1 MDVLKQFLTDWLNSL
16 NMHESL
22 IQLLVTAAA
31 IFGWI
36 ILGSIF
42 HLTTKLV
49 IARLKAK
56 EKRMV
61 RRQRTVT
68 ALILS
73 LIKYMFWF
81 VMGMMMLKE
90 FGLDLAPILASAGI
104 LGFAVG
110 FGAQELI
117 KDMIAGFFI
126 IFEGAMNV
134 GDFVDVGGFSGTV
147 QEVGIRRT
155 RILNWKNEM
164 RLVNNGDIKAI
175 TNFAGRDSVGVVE
188 FFVSPQFDLS
198 HFTSK
203 RFEELLESYNKFE
216 DITEIPKYIGVVDM
230 QLHNIKLR
238 VSFKTL
244 NQKHWGIE
252 RDLRR
257 DIQKFIQTIRDETK
271 VF

>member
-1 MDVLKQFLTDWLNSL
+1 MDILKEFLTEWLTGVNLDSNL
-16 NMHESL
+16 VN
-22 IQLLVTAAA
+22 LLVTTAA
-31 IFGWI
+31 ILGWV
-36 ILGSIF
+36 ILGYIF
-42 HLTTKLV
+42 HMIMKLF
-49 IARLKAK
+49 IHRLKAK

-68 ALILS
+68 ALILA
-73 LIKYMFWF
+73 LLKYLFWF
-81 VMGMMMLKE
+81 IMAMMILKE

-134 GDFVDVGGFSGTV
+134 GDFVEVGGFSGTV

-155 RILNWKNEM
+155 KILNWKNEL
-164 RLVNNGDIKAI
+164 RLINNGDIKVL

-203 RFEELLESYNKFE
+203 KFNELLESYNKYE
-216 DITEIPKYIGVVDM
+216 EITEIPRYIGVVDM
-230 QLHNIKLR
+230 QLHNVKVRIM
-238 VSFKTL
+238 FKTL

-257 DIQKFIQTIRDETK
+257 DVQKFVQQVRDETK